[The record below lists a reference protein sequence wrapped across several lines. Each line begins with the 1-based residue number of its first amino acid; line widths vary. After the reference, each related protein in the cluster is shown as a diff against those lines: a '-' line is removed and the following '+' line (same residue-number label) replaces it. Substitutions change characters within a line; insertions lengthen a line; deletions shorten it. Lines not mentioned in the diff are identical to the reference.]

1 MTRTIST
8 GELRQRLADML
19 NQARYAKDRIIVE
32 RNGKPIAAII
42 SLEDLQ
48 TYEAL
53 EDATDIAAA
62 DAAKAEKGGK
72 PLEEFLRELESEADE
87 GS

>member
-53 EDATDIAAA
+53 EDAADIA
-62 DAAKAEKGGK
+62 DAAKAEEGGK